1 MYTGGTM
8 AQSQIQ
14 RTLNAAVPRIAEI
27 LSQEQFPS
35 RHALGRRLCAEFH
48 FVDRRGREQLAGC
61 LKALR
66 VLEARSEAIVLPPAQ
81 EVSVRAGPSLR
92 SAPVAAA
99 ENVPERLAEI
109 AGLSIEVVATRDQ
122 RKVWNTLLAQE
133 HPHGVA
139 TFAGHQVRYLVGSRH
154 GYLGA
159 AGFSAAALH
168 LAARERW
175 VGWTDAQRR
184 ADLERVVCLSRFLIR
199 PGVRCANL
207 ASHVLGRILRRLPG
221 DFEARYGFQPWLVE
235 TFLEAQYDG
244 ACLKAANFVRI
255 GETVGRG
262 RQDRAHRRNKPVK
275 SVFLFALCRR
285 WRQHLGV
292 GHVDPAPLEVLA
304 PGEGLGADV
313 WAANEFGGASLGDK
327 RLTARLVKSATLLAE
342 YPGRAIHAH
351 PGSDN
356 AAIDGFYRLI
366 EHPPESDVSVKNIL
380 APHRARTVARMRG
393 QQTVLAIQDGS
404 DLNFAR
410 RPHTDGLQLIGKN
423 QTSAR
428 TLGLHLHATLAVSDC
443 GLPLGVLRLGFDKVS
458 KQRNTGRTTARWL
471 DGLED
476 TLQAT
481 RELTRKTRVIAVC
494 DREADVFEL
503 FDARR
508 RAPRVELLVRA
519 RHDRCLD
526 KKRKLFETVRSQP
539 VAGSIE
545 VEIEGLT
552 ERPKSSRK
560 KARPARKKRLAH
572 CALRFCGVE
581 LPATG
586 TKSEPVSLS
595 AVHIVETNPPA
606 DEKPVQWFLLT
617 SVAVNDAK
625 TAAEIVGYYLQRWR
639 IEDFFRVL
647 KSGCKTEFLLFR
659 TADRL
664 QRAIA
669 INAVI
674 AWRIMVMTLLGRQV
688 PECEAELMFTDHEL
702 AFLSD
707 YAAQQGLEPPENLGR
722 SVQLVA
728 HLGGYRGR
736 THDPEPGNQIMWQG
750 YSMLT
755 KATIGHRIGAEAG
768 RQRGFED
775 GKRYMLEQVRKH
787 VA

>member
-1 MYTGGTM
+1 M

-14 RTLNAAVPRIAEI
+14 RTLNAAIPRIAEI
-27 LSQEQFPS
+27 LSQERFHS
-35 RHALGRRLCAEFH
+35 RHALGRRLREEFQ
-48 FVDRRGREQLAGC
+48 FVDYRGRDQLAGC

-66 VLEARSEAIVLPPAQ
+66 VLEARSEAIVLPTAQ
-81 EVSVRAGPSLR
+81 EVSVRAGPLLR
-92 SAPVAAA
+92 SEPVAAA
-99 ENVPERLAEI
+99 ENVPGRVGEI
-109 AGLSIEVVATRDQ
+109 AGLAIEVVRTRDQ
-122 RKVWNTLLAQE
+122 RRIWNTLLAHE
-133 HPHGVA
+133 HPHGVT
-139 TFAGHQVRYLVGSRH
+139 TFAGHNVRYLVCSRH

-159 AGFSAAALH
+159 VGFSAAALQ

-184 ADLERVVCLSRFLIR
+184 AHLERVLCLSRLLIR

-207 ASHVLGRILRRLPG
+207 ASHVLGRVLRRLPG
-221 DFEARYGFQPWLVE
+221 DFEARYGFRPWLVE

-255 GETVGRG
+255 GETAGRG
-262 RQDRAHRRNKPVK
+262 RQDRAHRRNRPAK
-275 SVFLFALCRR
+275 SVFMFSLCRR
-285 WRQHLGV
+285 WRRHLQV
-292 GHVDPAPLEVLA
+292 GPADPAPVLA

-313 WAANEFGGASLGDK
+313 RAINEFGGATLGDK
-327 RLTARLVKSATLLAE
+327 RLTARLVKSAALLAE
-342 YPGRAIHAH
+342 YPGRAIDAH

-356 AAIDGFYRLI
+356 AAVDGFYRLI
-366 EHPPESDVSVKNIL
+366 EHPLESDVSVKNIL
-380 APHRARTVARMRG
+380 APHRARSIARMRG
-393 QQTVLAIQDGS
+393 QRTVLAIQDGS

-410 RPHTDGLQLIGKN
+410 RPQTDGLQIIGKN
-423 QTSAR
+423 QTSAK
-428 TLGLHLHATLAVSDC
+428 TLGLHLHATLAVTES
-443 GLPLGVLRLGFDKVS
+443 GLPLGVLRLGFDEVLD
-458 KQRNTGRTTARWL
+458 QRNAGRATARWL
-471 DGLED
+471 DGLQD
-476 TLQAT
+476 TLRAA

-508 RAPRVELLVRA
+508 RAPRVDLLVRA
-519 RHDRCLD
+519 RHDRCL
-526 KKRKLFETVRSQP
+526 KGGRKLFATLRSQP

-545 VEIEGLT
+545 VEVEGLT
-552 ERPKSSRK
+552 ERPKLSRK
-560 KARPARKKRLAH
+560 KARPARSKRLAQ
-572 CALRFCGVE
+572 CALRFRKLD

-586 TKSEPVSLS
+586 SASEPVPMS
-595 AVHIVETNPPA
+595 AVHILETNPPA

-617 SVAVNDAK
+617 SIAVDDAR
-625 TAAEIVGYYLQRWR
+625 TAAEIVGHYLQRWR

-647 KSGCKTEFLLFR
+647 KSGCRTEFLLFR

-688 PECEAELMFTDHEL
+688 PECEAELMFTDYEL
-702 AFLSD
+702 AFLHD
-707 YAAQQGLEPPENLGR
+707 YAAQAGLTLPDNLGK

-736 THDPEPGNQIMWQG
+736 KHDPEPGNQIMWQG

-768 RQRGFED
+768 RQRGFEA
-775 GKRYMLEQVRKH
+775 GKRYMLEEVKKH

>member
-1 MYTGGTM
+1 MP
-8 AQSQIQ
+8 QSQIQ
-14 RTLNAAVPRIAEI
+14 RTLNAAIPRIAEI
-27 LSQEQFPS
+27 LSQEQFRS
-35 RHALGRRLCAEFH
+35 RHALGRRLCEEFQFEDH
-48 FVDRRGREQLAGC
+48 RGRAQLASC

-66 VLEARSEAIVLPPAQ
+66 VLEARTEAIVLPPAR

-92 SAPVAAA
+92 SEPVAAA
-99 ENVPERLAEI
+99 ENVPGRLAEI
-109 AGLSIEVVATRDQ
+109 AGLEIKVVRTRAQ
-122 RKVWNTLLAQE
+122 RRIWNTLLAQE
-133 HPHGVA
+133 HPHGVT
-139 TFAGHQVRYLVGSRH
+139 TFAGHQMRYLVASRH

-159 AGFSAAALH
+159 VGFSAAALH
-168 LAARERW
+168 LAAREHW
-175 VGWTDAQRR
+175 MGWSDAQRR
-184 ADLERVVCLSRFLIR
+184 AHLERVVCLSRFLIR
-199 PGVRCANL
+199 PGVRCTNL
-207 ASHVLGRILRRLPG
+207 ASHVLGRVLRRLPG
-221 DFEARYGFQPWLVE
+221 DFEARYQFRPWLVE

-255 GETVGRG
+255 GETAGRG
-262 RQDRAHRRNKPVK
+262 RQDRANRRDRPVK
-275 SVFLFALCRR
+275 SVFMFALCRG

-292 GHVDPAPLEVLA
+292 GYVDPAPVLA

-327 RLTARLVKSATLLAE
+327 RLTARLVKSAAMLAE
-342 YPGRAIHAH
+342 YPGRAINAH
-351 PGSDN
+351 PGADN
-356 AAIDGFYRLI
+356 AAVDGFYRLI
-366 EHPPESDVSVKNIL
+366 EHPPESDVSVPNIL
-380 APHRARTVARMRG
+380 APHRARSIARMRG
-393 QQTVLAIQDGS
+393 QQTVLAIQDGC

-410 RPHTDGLQLIGKN
+410 RPHTDGLQIIGKN
-423 QTSAR
+423 QTGAR
-428 TLGLHLHATLAVSDC
+428 TLGLHLHATLAVSGH

-458 KQRNTGRTTARWL
+458 KQRNAGRATARWL

-476 TLQAT
+476 TLRAS
-481 RELTRKTRVIAVC
+481 RELTRRTRVIAVC

-503 FDARR
+503 FEARR
-508 RAPRVELLVRA
+508 RASRVDLLVRA
-519 RHDRCLD
+519 RHDRCLVGG
-526 KKRKLFETVRSQP
+526 RKLFATVLSQA

-545 VEIEGLT
+545 VEIAGLS

-560 KARPARKKRLAH
+560 KARPARSKRLAH
-572 CALRFCGVE
+572 CALRFRKVE

-586 TKSEPVSLS
+586 AASDPVPMY
-595 AVHIVETNPPA
+595 AVHILETNPPA

-617 SVAVNDAK
+617 SVAVDDAR
-625 TAAEIVGYYLQRWR
+625 TAAEIVGHYLQRWR

-647 KSGCKTEFLLFR
+647 KAGCKTEFLLFR

-702 AFLSD
+702 AFLRD
-707 YAAQQGLEPPENLGR
+707 YAAQADLATPDDLGK

-736 THDPEPGNQIMWQG
+736 KHDPEPGNQIMWQG

-768 RQRGFED
+768 RQRGFEA
-775 GKRYMLEQVRKH
+775 GKRYMLEQAKKH